1 MDTVGG
7 KQQLPRPFDLW
18 WQLWNGDG
26 RDDVCGW
33 GLWRNDAE
41 EKLRGDDDIVD
52 RGFGTSPDGKCRGR
66 ERMSLGEAHFL
77 FVETSTGNHQ
87 CPDDQL

>member
-1 MDTVGG
+1 MDTDGG

-52 RGFGTSPDGKCRGR
+52 RGLWDKSGWK
-66 ERMSLGEAHFL
+66 
-77 FVETSTGNHQ
+77 V
-87 CPDDQL
+87 